1 MKLAERRKKML
12 EFRDLAS
19 LMVLKITE
27 FGPLENADQY
37 RIDDAIGSIVED
49 FKKMRTILENEEVL

>member
-19 LMVLKITE
+19 LIVTKIEE
-27 FGPLENADQY
+27 FGLEGADQY